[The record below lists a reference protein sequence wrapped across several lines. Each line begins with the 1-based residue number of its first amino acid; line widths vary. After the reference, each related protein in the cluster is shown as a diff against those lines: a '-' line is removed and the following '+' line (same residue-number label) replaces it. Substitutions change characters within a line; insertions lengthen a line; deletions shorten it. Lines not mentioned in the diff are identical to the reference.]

1 MCDII
6 IAYPHEGRSVF
17 MMGKKRL
24 KMRIIKTIFG
34 CFFAVMGL
42 LGGLIG
48 TGLSQPVY
56 ADEEQTVTTEV
67 QADEHDATEAEETEE
82 RRQVTEEELNKLNK
96 QAKKDCKKS
105 LGEIGWLV
113 CPATGKIAEAVDWL
127 YDKIEDLL
135 VINPISTSDDSPVYQ
150 IWKIALSI
158 TNVIFIIFLLVVIYS
173 QITGLGINNYGIKKI
188 LPKLIIAAILVNLSF
203 LICLGLIDLSN
214 IIGGALRGIFSS
226 IGEAALPATEM
237 VYTTSGDLTREMKLS
252 YANMYGDLAGGAA
265 IAIGSGV
272 IAFETGTIWMLI
284 PVLLGA
290 LVSVVTG
297 LITIALRQA
306 VVILL
311 IMVSPLAIV
320 AYILPN
326 TEGLF
331 KKWWTLLKQMLVFYP
346 MFSLLFG
353 ASNLAGYAIIT
364 SAKDGFGL
372 LLGMAVQIFPL
383 FYAWKMMKMSG
394 TFLSTIN
401 AKLNGYMA
409 GPLATNRTWAMSRKM
424 QTRANTLANGVSPSA
439 KLMQYMDKRRA
450 LREEE
455 TRNLQEIASGNVTEY
470 VQRKIADSEI
480 GDEISRSRRTSR
492 YTRHAKAA
500 RTSSLTA
507 KNVTAHT
514 EHTLNNYGK
523 YFDHDK
529 MDRELNKESERA
541 WLDYG
546 RSLYLKE
553 IDDENDIGFLVNS
566 YLNANKRD
574 ANNRPVDEVAFRR
587 YVASVAGP
595 DGEERLYGKIIAQ
608 AAKVESKQR
617 SETSIMLAKVGHNG
631 YNKKEFRSFMAGY
644 RVNDDGWAVDE
655 NGERLK
661 DENGNFI
668 ELIQGDALTKAPERL
683 VLYDKRDDYG
693 LYYDVKDQRG
703 NIVARMHRG
712 IGADGKSHED
722 SSFIKEA
729 LVNYDIPIS
738 DPINNIYGIL
748 AGIKPGEIRTPQGRN
763 DIGLSKYSTTIG
775 RAMSAYKGDAS
786 WSGAMFNAGIGNQ
799 QIRNSAQYAIWTLDS
814 IKKTLKPGAYNTQN
828 PASVKFIRTIM
839 DPDNWEKIFTEQ
851 DIINAVN
858 INNELYGGE
867 DWELDENGN
876 IIGYTPVENPNYE
889 QRMNMLKRKLLYPA
903 MGKILPAFDRLR
915 TSNTADNQK
924 PGTAD
929 EQYEFLKMVQDKWE
943 NNPAINFDPTLVNQD
958 LPFEA
963 RAFRRRKHDK
973 YGNMVYAANDETTEN
988 LLNALEDAFERCMTA
1003 EELIERMAAIMGGDR
1018 FNRALGRFEEL
1029 CSMNPNATM
1038 SEIHDW
1044 FDELASYM

>member
-1 MCDII
+1 MI
-6 IAYPHEGRSVF
+6 GR
-17 MMGKKRL
+17 KRL
-24 KMRIIKTIFG
+24 KMHIVKAIFG
-34 CFFAVMGL
+34 CFFAMIGLFGGL
-42 LGGLIG
+42 LGNGFN
-48 TGLSQPVY
+48 QPVY
-56 ADEEQTVTTEV
+56 ADEEQTITTEAQV
-67 QADEHDATEAEETEE
+67 DETNSTEAESTEE
-82 RRQVTEEELNKLNK
+82 RRQVTEEDLNQTKN

-113 CPATGKIAEAVDWL
+113 CPATGKVAEAVDWL
-127 YDKIEDLL
+127 YDKIDDLL
-135 VINPISTSDDSPVYQ
+135 VINPISTADDSPVYQ
-150 IWKIALSI
+150 IWKVALSI

-188 LPKLIIAAILVNLSF
+188 LPKLIVAAILVNLSF
-203 LICLGLIDLSN
+203 LICLGLVDLSN
-214 IIGGALRGIFSS
+214 IIGGALRGLFSS

-237 VYTTSGDLTREMKLS
+237 VYTASGDYTREMKLS

-265 IAIGSGV
+265 IAIGGGV
-272 IAFETGTIWMLI
+272 IAFETGSIWMLI

-320 AYILPN
+320 SYILPN
-326 TEGLF
+326 TENLY

-372 LLGMAVQIFPL
+372 IIGMAVQIFPL

-424 QTRANTLANGVSPSA
+424 QTRTNTLANGISPSA
-439 KLMQYMDKRRA
+439 KLMQFMEKRRA
-450 LREEE
+450 LREED
-455 TRNLQEIASGNVTEY
+455 TRNLQEIASARTTEY

-480 GDEISRSRRTSR
+480 GDETSRSNRTSR

-507 KNVTAHT
+507 KNVTAHA
-514 EHTLNNYGK
+514 EHTLDNYSK
-523 YFDHDK
+523 YFNHGLE
-529 MDRELNKESERA
+529 DRRLSKESEGA
-541 WLDYG
+541 WMDYG

-553 IDDENDIGFLVNS
+553 IDDENDIGFLINR
-566 YLNANKRD
+566 YLSANKRD
-574 ANNRPVDEVAFRR
+574 ENNRPIDEVAFRR
-587 YVASVAGP
+587 YISSVAGP

-617 SETSIMLAKVGHNG
+617 SEIAIMHAKVGHNG
-631 YNKKEFRSFMAGY
+631 YNKKEFRSFITGY
-644 RVNDDGWAVDE
+644 RVDDDGWAVDE
-655 NGERLK
+655 NGKRLK
-661 DENGNFI
+661 DENGNDI
-668 ELIQGDALTKAPERL
+668 EVVQGDALTKAPDKL
-683 VLYDKRDDYG
+683 TLYDKRDAYG

-703 NIVARMHRG
+703 NIVARVHRG
-712 IGADGKSHED
+712 IGDDGRSHED
-722 SSFIKEA
+722 SSYIKETLA
-729 LVNYDIPIS
+729 NYDIPIS

-748 AGIKPGEIRTPQGRN
+748 SGIQPGEIITPQGRN

-786 WSGAMFNAGIGNQ
+786 WAGAMFNAGIGNQ
-799 QIRNSAQYAIWTLDS
+799 QIRNSAQYAIWVLDS
-814 IKKTLKPGAYNTQN
+814 ITKTLKPGAFNTQN
-828 PASVKFIRTIM
+828 PASVKLIRTIL
-839 DPDNWEKIFTEQ
+839 DPNNWDKIFTEQ
-851 DIINAVN
+851 DIMNAMN
-858 INNELYGGE
+858 INNKEFGGE
-867 DWELDENGN
+867 NWLRNEDGTVMRHENGA
-876 IIGYTPVENPNYE
+876 ICYETVENPNYE
-889 QRMNMLKRKLLYPA
+889 QRMNTLKRKLLFPA
-903 MGKILPAFDRLR
+903 MSKVLPAFDRLR

-929 EQYEFLKMVQDKWE
+929 EQYKFLKMVQDRWE
-943 NNPAINFDPTLVNQD
+943 NNPNIDFDPTLVNQD

-963 RAFRRRKHDK
+963 RAFRRRKHDEH
-973 YGNMVYAANDETTEN
+973 GNMVYATNDETTEN
-988 LLNALEDAFERCMTA
+988 LLNALEDAFGRSMTS

-1029 CSMNPNATM
+1029 RDMNPNATM
-1038 SEIHDW
+1038 DEIHDW